1 VSADNVVLMDAG
13 FVLYVQIGA
22 AGGTYMA
29 ENPRQCMEAS
39 LRWTFRTDSLV
50 EYSRSQV
57 GICG

>member
-1 VSADNVVLMDAG
+1 MSAENVLLTNAG
-13 FVLYVQIGA
+13 FVLDVQIGA

-29 ENPRQCMEAS
+29 ENPRLCMEAS

-57 GICG
+57 GTCG